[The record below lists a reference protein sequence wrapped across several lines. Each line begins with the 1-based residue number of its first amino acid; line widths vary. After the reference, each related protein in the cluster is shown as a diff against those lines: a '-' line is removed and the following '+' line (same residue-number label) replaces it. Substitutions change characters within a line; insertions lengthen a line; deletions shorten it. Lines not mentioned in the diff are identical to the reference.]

1 MGGCIGHRVI
11 SAFESRRSQ
20 RQFHHAAQTAG
31 SPVDES
37 DAIAAVLGQIVFGV
51 GDDEHVLPEQYA
63 DGSEGARIQVAP
75 QRVRGPVVCRI
86 EDRVHVE
93 HRDLPAPA
101 VLSEFRV
108 IYGAVVVHHIY
119 RGAVLAHDKIGGI
132 AEQLAA
138 KLDYEFI
145 DRRLVEEIASITDTS
160 VEEVERYDEKGEG
173 RLRFF
178 LKKLLVPEVA
188 PGTFPL
194 SAAAYAPEF
203 GLEFP
208 HMREHEV
215 SEATYL
221 DRGTYQLLI
230 TTLVQDFG
238 QTGKAVV
245 VGRASQVVLAD
256 FPNACHVKIIAPLE
270 TRIERL
276 MQTRDMDR
284 EQAQKLIEQHDQW
297 RQSYLRNFHKA
308 DWNDPL
314 LYDLTINTGK
324 IDREDAVDLL
334 AGFLTES

>member
-1 MGGCIGHRVI
+1 MNVI
-11 SAFESRRSQ
+11 TVA
-20 RQFHHAAQTAG
+20 RQLG
-31 SPVDES
+31 S
-37 DAIAAVLGQIVFGV
+37 FG
-51 GDDEHVLPEQYA
+51 DW
-63 DGSEGARIQVAP
+63 
-75 QRVRGPVVCRI
+75 
-86 EDRVHVE
+86 
-93 HRDLPAPA
+93 
-101 VLSEFRV
+101 
-108 IYGAVVVHHIY
+108 
-119 RGAVLAHDKIGGI
+119 I

-208 HMREHEV
+208 HMRDHEI

-238 QTGKAVV
+238 QSGKAVV

-297 RQSYLRNFHKA
+297 RQSYLRNFHKGRLERPPALRPDDQHRQNRSRGCRRFARRVLNRILEIKRTGHCFPPLPRAKTRRPAAASALRTA
-308 DWNDPL
+308 DC
-314 LYDLTINTGK
+314 
-324 IDREDAVDLL
+324 
-334 AGFLTES
+334 AGGGSPHCSTCSRRASAANGP

>member
-1 MGGCIGHRVI
+1 MNVI
-11 SAFESRRSQ
+11 TVA
-20 RQFHHAAQTAG
+20 RQLG
-31 SPVDES
+31 S
-37 DAIAAVLGQIVFGV
+37 FG
-51 GDDEHVLPEQYA
+51 DW
-63 DGSEGARIQVAP
+63 
-75 QRVRGPVVCRI
+75 
-86 EDRVHVE
+86 
-93 HRDLPAPA
+93 
-101 VLSEFRV
+101 
-108 IYGAVVVHHIY
+108 
-119 RGAVLAHDKIGGI
+119 I

-208 HMREHEV
+208 HMREHDV

-238 QTGKAVV
+238 QSGKAVV

-276 MQTRDMDR
+276 MQNRGVDR

-297 RQSYLRNFHKA
+297 RQSYLHNFHRA

-314 LYDLTINTGK
+314 LYDLTINTGR
-324 IDREDAVDLL
+324 IDRENAVDLL
-334 AGFLTES
+334 AGFLAES